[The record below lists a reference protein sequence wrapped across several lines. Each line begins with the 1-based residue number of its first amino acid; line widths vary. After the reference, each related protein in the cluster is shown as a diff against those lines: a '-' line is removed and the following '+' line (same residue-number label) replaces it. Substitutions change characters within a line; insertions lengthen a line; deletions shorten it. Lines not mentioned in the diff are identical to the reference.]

1 MALNS
6 QTKQTL
12 ACLVAILSC
21 FGYYLLLQPALSGPF
36 LFDDFPNLGHL
47 ALLGSDIRTN
57 LGDYLAAFEGN
68 PGRPL
73 SALSFLLNDTAWP
86 SYAYGFKQTNV
97 LIHIINGLLLFG
109 LLQRLQKAAPDL
121 PQHIAWPLLAM
132 AAWLFHPMQISAQ
145 MLVVQRMTLLAGT
158 FSLAGLW
165 VYVALL
171 QAARNWHGILLAL
184 SALALATVLAVLC
197 KESGALLPL
206 YALVLQATLLAPLI
220 AGKSDGSRRLV
231 LYGCAVPA
239 LIVVTLVLQMGLK
252 PDAFLHREFGLQERL
267 YTQCHVILD
276 YLREILFPSL
286 TGSGIYHDDFPIAKS
301 LLSPHST
308 FLIALLI
315 LVTIGLA
322 LWKKKSHPL
331 AAFAVLWFFAGHVME
346 STVLPLE
353 LYFEHRNYLPLMGP
367 VLAVTALPFLLKA
380 RSQIAFLFLAIWIVL
395 LATITALQAP
405 IWGQPA
411 KMVTFWIVEHPKSL
425 RATQELAKFYYDTA
439 DPQASV
445 DVMMHAYEK
454 ERIRSADLPLTS
466 LLTSCWQK
474 TVKYRN
480 VDLLAESLDAIPQS
494 PFSNGSLVVL
504 QKLNAEVLQGSCD
517 KIINKADWWRISD
530 ALLANPKF
538 RRAGEEFIRVE
549 RAKFKINEKDLE
561 GTMRELEAAYS
572 AHPNIELSYKIA
584 ETLISAGLLD
594 EAKIWLERGLKLRT
608 PWFKDW
614 LGSDRERSELLLN
627 ALHSAEQLQKTGSPR
642 NAKPGATN

>member
-6 QTKQTL
+6 QTKQVL
-12 ACLVAILSC
+12 AFLAVMLSC
-21 FGYYLLLQPALSGPF
+21 SGYYLLMQPALSGPF

-47 ALLGSDIRTN
+47 ALLGSDIRSN

-86 SYAYGFKQTNV
+86 SFAYGFKQTNV

-109 LLQRLQKAAPDL
+109 LLQRLQKATPAL
-121 PQHIAWPLLAM
+121 PQHVAWPLLAM

-145 MLVVQRMTLLAGT
+145 MLVVQRMTLLAST

-165 VYVALL
+165 VYIAIL
-171 QAARNWHGILLAL
+171 QTAASWRGVFLAL
-184 SALALATVLAVLC
+184 SVLATATVLAMLC

-206 YALVLQATLLAPLI
+206 YALVLQTTLLAPLI
-220 AGKSDGSRRLV
+220 SGKSTGSQRLL

-239 LIVVTLVLQMGLK
+239 LIVAALILQMGLK
-252 PDAFLHREFGLQERL
+252 PDAFLHREFDLQERL

-301 LLSPHST
+301 LLSPST
-308 FLIALLI
+308 TLLIALLFSGS
-315 LVTIGLA
+315 IGLA
-322 LWKKKSHPL
+322 LWKRKSHPL

-353 LYFEHRNYLPLMGP
+353 LYFEHRNYLPLLGP
-367 VLAVTALPFLLKA
+367 VLAVTAWPFTLKT
-380 RSQIAFLFLAIWIVL
+380 RTQIGFLFLAIWIML
-395 LATITALQAP
+395 LATITTLQAP

-425 RATQELAKFYYDTA
+425 RATQELAKYYYDTA

-445 DVMMHAYEK
+445 DVMMYAYEK

-466 LLTSCWQK
+466 LLTSCWQDG
-474 TVKYRN
+474 VKYRN
-480 VDLLAESLDAIPQS
+480 VDFLAESLASIPGS
-494 PFSNGSLVVL
+494 PFSNGSLVAL
-504 QKLNAEVLQGSCD
+504 QKLNAEVLQGGCD
-517 KIINKADWWRISD
+517 KVLNKADWWRISE

-538 RRAGEEFIRVE
+538 KRAGEEFIRVE
-549 RAKFKINEKDLE
+549 RAKFRGNEKDLQ
-561 GTMRELEAAYS
+561 GTMRELETAYS

-594 EAKIWLERGLKLRT
+594 EAKTWLEKGLELRT

-614 LGSDRERSELLLN
+614 LSSDRERSVLLLN
-627 ALHSAEQLQKTGSPR
+627 ALHSTQQLQKTDTSL
-642 NAKPGATN
+642 NAQPEATN